1 MVPLIVLHLKIGPYI
16 NRKNYK
22 QPHRRPG
29 SYIYVSS
36 SKEQVT
42 CAHFIMVLTILAV
55 AAVVG
60 AVVCEPTCSKFEYE
74 KQTLE
79 KVIRME
85 FAFERQSEEYK
96 ELKHRILDILQQVKD
111 ERKDLEHE
119 KANVQVGRCFLIQNS
134 FFSTELLFLNSVWFV
149 FDFSPFS
156 KGITSYYG
164 GQLIDAHFS

>member
-16 NRKNYK
+16 TRQNYK
-22 QPHRRPG
+22 QPHRRSG

-36 SKEQVT
+36 SKVQVT
-42 CAHFIMVLTILAV
+42 CAHFIMVLAILAV

-60 AVVCEPTCSKFEYE
+60 VVVCEPTCSRFEYE

-96 ELKHRILDILQQVKD
+96 ELKNRILDILEQVKD
-111 ERKDLEHE
+111 ERKDIERE
-119 KANVQVGRCFLIQNS
+119 KANVQVGRRFLIQDS
-134 FFSTELLFLNSVWFV
+134 IFATELLFLNSDWFV
-149 FDFSPFS
+149 FDFPRF
-156 KGITSYYG
+156 
-164 GQLIDAHFS
+164 